1 MNFKAIAAAA
11 ALLASAS
18 SFAAIVPSSD
28 TQVPAQSE
36 LVLAVFDSLGKT
48 YTLDLG
54 ITLTS
59 FGSGANSF
67 SASLAGDAN
76 WAAFQA
82 DNAGSLQ
89 WAVVGGTYSAP
100 TNVAG
105 NRSVFSTLT
114 AGTTSTFSTF
124 KNSAVTNAATA
135 FNTYEVASNGLGTHN
150 SVANGSDVGAAA
162 TLAAFVN
169 TAGANLNTLAAQAPS
184 GVTVGNAIGATGVTF
199 QKLSNSSSSNIAAAT
214 RTVFG
219 GTMSFDGTTLAY
231 TGTTPAVPEPG
242 TYALMIAG
250 LAAIGFVARRRAA

>member
-18 SFAAIVPSSD
+18 SFAAIIPSSD
-28 TQVPAQSE
+28 TQTPPQSE

-54 ITLTS
+54 ITLTA

-76 WAAFQA
+76 WTAFQA
-82 DNAGSLQ
+82 DNAGGLQ
-89 WAVVGGTYSAP
+89 WAVIGGTYSAP

-105 NRSVFSTLT
+105 NRSVFTTLT
-114 AGTTSTFSTF
+114 NGVS
-124 KNSAVTNAATA
+124 NSFAFNNTKVTGVATA
-135 FNTYEVASNGLGTHN
+135 FGAYESASNGLGTHN
-150 SVANGSDVGAAA
+150 SVANGSDIGAAA
-162 TLAAFVN
+162 TLAAFNN
-169 TAGANLNTLAAQAPS
+169 TAGANLNTLAGNAPT
-184 GVTVGNAIGATGVTF
+184 GITVANAIGATGVTF
-199 QKLSNSSSSNIAAAT
+199 LKLSNSSSSNIAAAT

-219 GTMSFDGTTLAY
+219 GTMVFDGTTLTY

-250 LAAIGFVARRRAA
+250 LAAMGFVARRRAA

>member
-18 SFAAIVPSSD
+18 SFAAITLPTD
-28 TQVPAQSE
+28 TQDPSQSE

-76 WAAFQA
+76 WAAFSA
-82 DNAGSLQ
+82 DNAGGLQ
-89 WAVVGGTYSAP
+89 WAVIGGDVSGP
-100 TNVAG
+100 TTTAG
-105 NRSVFSTLT
+105 SRSVFTSLT
-114 AGTTSTFSTF
+114 NGVANTFAFTNT
-124 KNSAVTNAATA
+124 KVTGVATA
-135 FNTYEVASNGLGTHN
+135 FNTYEFASNTAAGN
-150 SVANGSDVGAAA
+150 VAGNVSDIGAAA
-162 TLAAFVN
+162 TQAAFVN
-169 TAGANLNTLAAQAPS
+169 TAGANLNTLAGNAPS
-184 GVTVGNAIGATGVTF
+184 GVTVANAIGATGVTF
-199 QKLSNSSSSNIAAAT
+199 LKLANSSSSNLAAAS

-219 GTMSFDGTTLAY
+219 GTLSFDGTTLAY

-242 TYALMIAG
+242 TYALMFAG